1 MAAENDDDNDWQG
14 DDYGGAASYGA
25 CEHCGGRIVSRFSGE
40 AACIDCGT
48 QSQDVRQ
55 LTHEYEEKRGPL
67 DFSRSHKS
75 KSSAPRAA
83 VVSVPHA
90 AAAFNTSDFMRGVQ
104 TVLFAQI
111 KDVTRSMNAASAAAF
126 RSTIR
131 SLWSRYIARWASSPM
146 PPAVVIDGR
155 LCFSHEVGYLA
166 LALSRGLAPPPHA
179 PLTPTLMLSFLLLSA
194 RILRQPLRAADIARG
209 AASQK
214 ITFLDARS
222 ALSVESRVLNTAAAD
237 WFSPKYFPRADD
249 VERGATVLAWNIL
262 GTSLPPA
269 NIPLTAI
276 EVVRSMRLP
285 VPVEFITSAI
295 AALEVHESFHL
306 PVQRKR
312 GGHKMGG
319 AWCGVKRAR
328 DGVSDASSD
337 AAIAAL
343 IFVSMRLVSG
353 WESWVDARMQ
363 HGVCRDRD
371 EAHAATLQVDA
382 APSEL
387 MRASLSELAS
397 HIDYVSR
404 AALTGGDM
412 SRGRAADGYSIEEQ
426 FGAHKRAI
434 VHDAG
439 VSATLAPVD
448 NLALTTARA
457 RDAHD
462 ELVADGGG
470 DASLIALLMGSP
482 AASATT
488 ALAKDEP
495 HDSSVELS
503 LGRRTQTRGYEI
515 ANRDGGLHLW
525 PPNVLRDV
533 ALTTAALRDIS
544 AILPQDDSAL
554 RIATARNAASEIKFS
569 GATHW
574 RPVWPVNKYPRRR
587 WLPNRDSELRPILSA
602 RDRSLLNMLIKDAET
617 SLDTVLGHVY
627 AYEILLLAY
636 TPLSG
641 EDLASEAPVE
651 GHKRRKVKSG
661 GKGTVPSAPAKSVK
675 SVKPEAEEYTGE
687 LEL

>member
-1 MAAENDDDNDWQG
+1 
-14 DDYGGAASYGA
+14 
-25 CEHCGGRIVSRFSGE
+25 
-40 AACIDCGT
+40 
-48 QSQDVRQ
+48 
-55 LTHEYEEKRGPL
+55 
-67 DFSRSHKS
+67 
-75 KSSAPRAA
+75 
-83 VVSVPHA
+83 
-90 AAAFNTSDFMRGVQ
+90 
-104 TVLFAQI
+104 
-111 KDVTRSMNAASAAAF
+111 
-126 RSTIR
+126 
-131 SLWSRYIARWASSPM
+131 
-146 PPAVVIDGR
+146 
-155 LCFSHEVGYLA
+155 
-166 LALSRGLAPPPHA
+166 
-179 PLTPTLMLSFLLLSA
+179 MLSFLLLSA

-222 ALSVESRVLNTAAAD
+222 ALSIESRVLNTAAAE

-262 GTSLPPA
+262 GTTLPPA

-276 EVVRSMRLP
+276 EVVRNIKLP
-285 VPVEFITSAI
+285 VPVEFITSAV
-295 AALEVHESFHL
+295 AALEVHDSFHL
-306 PVQRKR
+306 PVQKKK

-337 AAIAAL
+337 AAVAAL

-371 EAHAATLQVDA
+371 EVQPATLRVGA

-387 MRASLSELAS
+387 MRASLSDLAS
-397 HIDYVSR
+397 HIDFVSR

-412 SRGRAADGYSIEEQ
+412 SRGRAADGYSTEEQ
-426 FGAHKRAI
+426 FGAHKRVV

-448 NLALTTARA
+448 DLALTTARA

-488 ALAKDEP
+488 ALAKEEP
-495 HDSSVELS
+495 HDSSVELV

-515 ANRDGGLHLW
+515 ASRDGGLHLW

-533 ALTTAALRDIS
+533 ALTTAALRGIS
-544 AILPQDDSAL
+544 AVLPEGDTMS
-554 RIATARNAASEIKFS
+554 RIAVARNAASEIKFS

-574 RPVWPVNKYPRRR
+574 RPVWPVNKHPKRR
-587 WLPNRDSELRPILSA
+587 WLPNRDSELRPVLSA
-602 RDRSLLNMLIKDAET
+602 RDRALLNMLTEDAET
-617 SLDTVLGHVY
+617 SLDTVLEHVY

-641 EDLASEAPVE
+641 QDLAPEESPVE
-651 GHKRRKVKSG
+651 VPKRRKAQSGVKS
-661 GKGTVPSAPAKSVK
+661 TSAAEK
-675 SVKPEAEEYTGE
+675 SVKPEAAQYTGE